1 MEATGDLPPAA
12 DTDADP
18 SSPPPDAVV
27 AMSKAQR
34 CLWLAP
40 PPRPAAATTTVV
52 PDASNGLVVVA
63 SIFIPHHRP
72 PCRCVWCRPYH
83 YPPRCRLHSEAEE
96 ATAGHL
102 RTEDEEDGSSE
113 LRGAFP
119 GIRSPLS
126 QASLRAPWPMA
137 HKRCSTKCPEGNSV
151 FLLLY

>member
-72 PCRCVWCRPYH
+72 PCRCVWCRPLPHH
-83 YPPRCRLHSEAEE
+83 YPPRCCRLQSEAEE
-96 ATAGHL
+96 ATARHL
-102 RTEDEEDGSSE
+102 RTKDEEDGSSE

-119 GIRSPLS
+119 GIGVSIEPE
-126 QASLRAPWPMA
+126 ASLRAPMA
-137 HKRCSTKCPEGNSV
+137 NGAQEVLDKMPRR
-151 FLLLY
+151 